1 MAYDIDHDG
10 RTDVMVCKAGY
21 RHRGFPR
28 FRNDY
33 TNTQVR
39 WLYSTGTNLKLGNS
53 YTKSREDDA
62 NESSIFLGDFDG
74 DGNIELANYGSL
86 LNNTNSNFS
95 EKINIYKSGYNLSQV
110 GKITS
115 ISDGMGNSSYI
126 QYASATSP
134 SVYKRSI
141 KSSYPINT
149 YTLPLSVVAKV
160 TRDNGAVGSQVNK
173 YFYEDL
179 RLHIAGKGML
189 GFNTVTN
196 ENTTLGTKEVNSVT
210 KWNEKLWIPKETK
223 TSSFVG
229 NNSSTI
235 ISTYSVSKAGNN
247 YFAYVSQKDV
257 TDLDGNKV
265 TTVSNYDVSKGV
277 LTDKT
282 VKNDGDNMYKK
293 VSYSGYQNKAGVWL
307 PTTLTMTQK
316 HRDDAAP
323 YTSVTTY
330 SYDDKGN
337 VRSSTVN
344 SGTNMAIKTT
354 STYDVYGN
362 ALSSVITGSG
372 VKTITKYNDYDPSGR
387 FVIKSYTNPASA
399 VNTFT
404 YDLWGNV
411 LTENDAFTI

>member
-1 MAYDIDHDG
+1 MEQRKKDYYYPCTIVQFTSGTTLNRTKIKLTLPQGVSKDIEKVFVGDYNNDGLSDLILLYDGGYKVYFNNGGTGVASAFTENNTKSSTDFGNYWRIQQGDFDGDGLIDFVYNKARESCLWIAHNNGNGTFTHTKSPDIGVADHASNKDNRRFSLMAYDIDHDG

-160 TRDNGAVGSQVNK
+160 TSDNGAVGSQVNK

-196 ENTTLGTKEVNSVT
+196 ENITLGTKEVNSVT
-210 KWNEKLWIPKETK
+210 KWMRNFGFQKRRKPQALSATILVRSFRPIP
-223 TSSFVG
+223 
-229 NNSSTI
+229 
-235 ISTYSVSKAGNN
+235 
-247 YFAYVSQKDV
+247 
-257 TDLDGNKV
+257 
-265 TTVSNYDVSKGV
+265 
-277 LTDKT
+277 
-282 VKNDGDNMYKK
+282 
-293 VSYSGYQNKAGVWL
+293 YQRQGI
-307 PTTLTMTQK
+307 TTLHMYPK
-316 HRDDAAP
+316 R
-323 YTSVTTY
+323 
-330 SYDDKGN
+330 
-337 VRSSTVN
+337 
-344 SGTNMAIKTT
+344 M
-354 STYDVYGN
+354 
-362 ALSSVITGSG
+362 
-372 VKTITKYNDYDPSGR
+372 
-387 FVIKSYTNPASA
+387 
-399 VNTFT
+399 
-404 YDLWGNV
+404 
-411 LTENDAFTI
+411 